1 MKIRQFVIFGIFLL
15 VSALIYFRLSSSK
28 KNEAPTKKEKKEITY
43 LPISIVKN
51 SLKEFKMSSYGQI
64 NPTVDLDVSFE
75 VQGKLEYGEK
85 VLKPGVKF
93 KKGQLLYQVNNEEA
107 YYSLVARKS
116 QFSSMILS
124 LMPDVELDF
133 PSEKNKWLNFLSKIN
148 NTEIVPQ
155 IPSFSSSKE
164 KMFFT
169 GKGILAEYFNIKGI
183 ETRMNKHFYL
193 APFNGTVSE
202 VYAEPGSLAGPGV
215 RIAKIVKTGDY
226 EVKVPISIKNLSF
239 FKKETFANFYDS
251 QNQLIG
257 KGRILRISD
266 IVNQKTQST
275 DVYYS
280 IQVSNENQIY
290 NGMFL
295 TVSISKMSE
304 QENVTLPRLAIEN
317 NSVQVLKNGKVFE
330 KNIVVLGNKPDSLYV
345 ANLSD
350 GEQVVLERIK
360 IIKNQVVKGIIR

>member
-1 MKIRQFVIFGIFLL
+1 MKIRQIVIFGIFLL
-15 VSALIYFRLSSSK
+15 ISALIYFRLNSTK
-28 KNEAPTKKEKKEITY
+28 KLEKPTKKEKKEITY
-43 LPISIVKN
+43 LPVKIAKN

-64 NPTVDLDVSFE
+64 NPTVDLDISFE
-75 VQGKLEYGEK
+75 VQGVLEYGEK
-85 VLKPGVKF
+85 TLKPGVKF

-107 YYSLVARKS
+107 FYSLVARKS
-116 QFSSMILS
+116 QFASMILA
-124 LMPDVELDF
+124 LLPDIELDF
-133 PSEKNKWLNFLSKIN
+133 PSEKNKWTLFFSRIN
-148 NTEIVPQ
+148 NTELMPPM
-155 IPSFSSSKE
+155 PSFTSNKE

-169 GKGILAEYFNIKGI
+169 GKSILAEYYTIRGI
-183 ETRMNKHFYL
+183 ETRMNKYFYL
-193 APFNGTVSE
+193 APFSGTVFD
-202 VYAEPGSLAGPGV
+202 VYAEPGSLASPGL

-251 QNQLIG
+251 QDQLVG
-257 KGRILRISD
+257 KGKILRISD

-280 IQVSNENQIY
+280 ISVNSEMQIY

-304 QENVTLPRLAIEN
+304 QENVVIPRIALEN
-317 NSVQVLKNGKVFE
+317 NSVQILKDGKVFE
-330 KNIVVLGNKPDSLYV
+330 KNVVVLGNKPDSLYV

-350 GEQVVLERIK
+350 GDQVVLERTK
-360 IIKNQVVKGIIR
+360 IEKNKIVKGIIR